1 MATNEINVSG
11 LIKVGN
17 EEVAMPNRPELEGLK
32 EEKERVELEKLEKER
47 QEEQEQI
54 LSEKDVEE
62 VTKFLNDSTK
72 LFNLS
77 LRFSVHEDTHRIVVS
92 VLNAD
97 TDEVIR
103 QIPTEEVLALA
114 ERLNEMV
121 GVLFNET
128 A

>member
-1 MATNEINVSG
+1 MATNEININA
-11 LIKVGN
+11 LPKVGS
-17 EEVAMPNRPELEGLK
+17 EVAMPNRPDLEGVKK
-32 EEKERVELEKLEKER
+32 EEEIKEELIKLEEQK
-47 QEEQEQI
+47 QEEQEQ
-54 LSEKDVEE
+54 LSKEDLEE

-77 LRFSVHEDTHRIVVS
+77 LRFRVHDESHRIVVS

-103 QIPTEEVLALA
+103 QIPTDEVLALA